1 MKLNTNLII
10 GAALLG
16 GGAYY
21 AFKKGLFGK
30 RPPIGKS
37 SEEVIKENQA
47 AIDQVAVDQAK
58 KQALANVA
66 IKTAQTIQQAN
77 SITNPKSFK
86 GKVAYIQKELGI
98 AVDGDAGRNAD
109 SQTNKTYNSVYGLD
123 KGLISTSNIDYYKSK
138 VEKKLTLVAV
148 KNQQKQVTQA
158 KNQVVADAKKFLDLI
173 NNKGMTAR
181 LLENVTA
188 NKFQFDKVKEVYVDM
203 KSPRKFSKGTKFS
216 KGEFSNQTRGAFV
229 LYKDG
234 SFVFAIDPTK
244 FIVN

>member
-30 RPPIGKS
+30 KS
-37 SEEVIKENQA
+37 PKETPQEAIKQNQA

-188 NKFQFDKVKEVYVDM
+188 NKYQIDRVKNAYVDL